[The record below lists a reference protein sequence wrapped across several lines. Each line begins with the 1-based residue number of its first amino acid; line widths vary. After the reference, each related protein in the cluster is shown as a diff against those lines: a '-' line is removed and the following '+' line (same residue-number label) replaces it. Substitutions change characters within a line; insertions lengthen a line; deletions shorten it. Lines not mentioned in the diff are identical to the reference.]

1 MIRTPPIRTGNPATR
16 RVRAARAFT
25 LMELILVM
33 MLLVIVV
40 SITGPSLSAF
50 FKGRVVD
57 NEVRRFIALTRY
69 AQSRAVSEGVPM
81 IVWVDEKERK
91 YGIGIE
97 DSFVDADEEDGQAK
111 TYDLAEGLEIEVVRS
126 AVLQVEN
133 ASGNTGTAAS
143 EDLAAAVAAEAA
155 RADAEGDQVNI
166 RFTPDAFLGDHV
178 PEAVIIRDRNR
189 KENESWLAPNRNR
202 IVYEVQTNAYVRR

>member
-1 MIRTPPIRTGNPATR
+1 MIRTQPVRTGNPATR